1 MTVDVVDYFQ
11 HKIAEIRADGRYR
24 TFVGIERL
32 AGRFPQA
39 RHHTP
44 NGGIREVTVW
54 CGNDHLGMGQH
65 PTVMAAMHKSMV
77 RSGVA
82 AGGSRHIL
90 GNHTH
95 VQLEREIADLHRKE
109 AGLTFATGYAAGEAI
124 LGVLGTVLP
133 DPVFFSDEHNH
144 ASMIRA
150 MGATKAERKTFRHN
164 DVEHLEQLLADSDP
178 DRPRIVVFESLYS
191 MDADIAPIAEV
202 CAVAKRFGALT
213 YIDEAHSVGMY
224 GPEGSGM
231 AAALGCADQVDLLVG
246 TFARGYGVAGGY
258 VAGPA
263 AILDAIRSFAPTC
276 IVTIAMPP
284 PLAAAALASVR
295 HLRESDNER
304 ILLHHRAALMK
315 DMFRQ
320 RRIPMVS
327 TETHIVSALVGDPHK
342 CKQLADGLLHE
353 HGQYVQPINF
363 PSVSRGAERLRIT
376 PSPLH
381 SPSAVRR
388 FVDHIHQA
396 WSEFELP
403 RAPDF
408 VAPRTSGYVV
418 DSRPPL
424 IAGAVATT

>member
-1 MTVDVVDYFQ
+1 MTIDVVDYFQ
-11 HKIAEIRADGRYR
+11 HKMAEVRADGHYR

-39 RHHTP
+39 LHHTP
-44 NGGIREVTVW
+44 DGSIREVTVW
-54 CGNDHLGMGQH
+54 CSNDQLGMGQH
-65 PTVMAAMHKSMV
+65 PAVMAAMHKSIA

-82 AGGSRHIL
+82 AGGASNIS
-90 GNHTH
+90 GTNHTH

-109 AGLTFATGYAAGEAI
+109 AGLAFITGHAASEAV

-150 MGATKAERKTFRHN
+150 MCATKAERNIFRHN
-164 DVEHLEQLLADSDP
+164 DVDHLERLLADSDP

-191 MDADIAPIAEV
+191 MDADIAPVAEI

-213 YIDEAHSVGMY
+213 YVDEAHSVGMY

-231 AAALGCADQVDLLVG
+231 AAALGCAGQVDLLMG
-246 TFARGYGVAGGY
+246 TFANGYGAAGGY
-258 VAGPA
+258 VTGPA
-263 AILDAIRSFAPTC
+263 VILDAIRSFAPAF
-276 IVTIAMPP
+276 IVTTAMPP

-315 DMFRQ
+315 DLFRQ

-327 TETHIVSALVGDPHK
+327 TETHIVPVLVGDPHK
-342 CKQLADGLLHE
+342 CKLLADGLLHE
-353 HGQYVQPINF
+353 HAQYVQPINF
-363 PSVSRGAERLRIT
+363 PSVSCGTERLRIT

-381 SPSAVRR
+381 TPSAVRR
-388 FVDHIHQA
+388 FVDHIDRA

-403 RAPDF
+403 RAPDYT
-408 VAPRTSGYVV
+408 VE
-418 DSRPPL
+418 SRPSFATGPV
-424 IAGAVATT
+424 GHAVSG